1 MEVLILGLIKV
12 KLEFVLQLRGKVN
25 KINYYNEIKN
35 ELINNEINRTVKNY
49 SINRNDLNSYYNVG
63 KLLLDAGNQY
73 GESIIKEY
81 SLRLTEDLGPGYS
94 QRNLRNM
101 RQFYKVS
108 QKWQTLSAKLSWSHY
123 CEILWFDDNKFQYYV
138 KIAELNNLSIRQLR
152 EKIKSN
158 EYERLPEFTK
168 NKLLNQDKQNVVDFV
183 KNPIKIKNDNK
194 YDILSEKILQKLILE
209 DIENFLE
216 ELGIG
221 FTFIKSEYPI
231 KLGNRYNYIDLLL
244 YNIKYRCYVVI
255 ELKIT
260 ELKKEHTGQIM
271 TYMNYI
277 DKHIKSINQEKTI
290 GIIISRRDNHYY
302 IEYSSDNRIYTKN
315 YVIS

>member
-1 MEVLILGLIKV
+1 M
-12 KLEFVLQLRGKVN
+12 
-25 KINYYNEIKN
+25 NYYNEIKN
-35 ELINNEINRTVKNY
+35 ELINNKINRKVKSY
-49 SINRNDLNSYYNVG
+49 SINKSDLNTYYNVG

-73 GESIIKEY
+73 GESIIKDY

-123 CEILWFDDNKFQYYV
+123 CEILWFDDNKFQYYI
-138 KIAELNNLSIRQLR
+138 KITELNNLSIRQLR
-152 EKIKSN
+152 KRIKSN

-168 NKLLNQDKQNVVDFV
+168 NKLIEQKESNIVDFV
-183 KNPIKIKNDNK
+183 KNPILIKNSNN
-194 YDILSEKILQKLILE
+194 YNIFSEKVLQKLILE
-209 DIENFLE
+209 DIENFLD
-216 ELGIG
+216 ELGNG

-231 KLGNRYNYIDLLL
+231 KLNDRYNYIDLLL
-244 YNIKYRCYVVI
+244 YNIKYKCYVVV
-255 ELKIT
+255 ELKVT

-277 DKHIKSINQEKTI
+277 DKNVKTI
-290 GIIISRRDNHYY
+290 DENNTVGIIICKQDN
-302 IEYSSDNRIYTKN
+302 E
-315 YVIS
+315 YVIKYCSDDRIIAREYELV

>member
-1 MEVLILGLIKV
+1 M
-12 KLEFVLQLRGKVN
+12 
-25 KINYYNEIKN
+25 NYYNAIKN
-35 ELINNEINRTVKNY
+35 ELINNEINRKVKNY
-49 SINRNDLNSYYNVG
+49 SINKSDLNAYYNVG
-63 KLLLDAGNQY
+63 KLLLEAGNQY

-81 SLRLTEDLGPGYS
+81 SLRLTKEFGSGYS

-123 CEILWFDDNKFQYYV
+123 CEIIWFDDNKFQYYV
-138 KIAELNNLSIRQLR
+138 KTIELNNLSIRQLR
-152 EKIKSN
+152 ERIKSN
-158 EYERLPEFTK
+158 EYERLPESTK
-168 NKLLNQDKQNVVDFV
+168 NKLINQDETNVVDYV
-183 KNPIKIKNDNK
+183 KNPIMIKNNNN
-194 YDILSEKILQKLILE
+194 YEMFSERVLQKIILE

-244 YNIKYRCYVVI
+244 YNIKYKCYVVV
-255 ELKIT
+255 ELKVT

-277 DKHIKSINQEKTI
+277 DKNIKTI
-290 GIIISRRDNHYY
+290 YENGTVGIIICK
-302 IEYSSDNRIYTKN
+302 KN
-315 YVIS
+315 NKYVIEFCSDKRIITREYELV